1 MRAAPRVVQGIVARV
16 VQGIEPRVAPRVVQ
30 GTQDLGT
37 WGVVMTVGRWIR

>member
-1 MRAAPRVVQGIVARV
+1 MRAAPRVVPRVVARIVAR
-16 VQGIEPRVAPRVVQ
+16 IVQ

>member
-1 MRAAPRVVQGIVARV
+1 MRAAPRIVPRIVAKVVQGIV
-16 VQGIEPRVAPRVVQ
+16 PRVATRVVQ